1 MIANLTIRPVSSK
14 DYDQWLPLWEGYNAF
29 YRRLGPTAL
38 SPEITTTTWNRFFD
52 DSEPV
57 FALVAECE
65 EKLVGMAHY
74 LFHRSTSSIQQV
86 CYLQDLFTTDE
97 LRGKGIG
104 RALIEGVYMQAK
116 DAGASRY
123 YWLTHETNETARK
136 LYDKVAERS
145 GFIVYRKTM

>member
-1 MIANLTIRPVSSK
+1 MINNLIVRRINEL

-29 YRRLGPTAL
+29 YKRSGPTAL
-38 SPEITTTTWNRFFD
+38 SPDITQTTWNRFFD
-52 DSEPV
+52 ESEPV
-57 FALVAECE
+57 LALVAEYQ
-65 EKLVGMAHY
+65 EKLVGLAHY
-74 LFHRSTSSIQQV
+74 LFHRSTSAIQPV

-104 RALIEGVYMQAK
+104 RALIEGVHLKAK

-145 GFIVYRKTM
+145 GFIVYRKTI

>member
-1 MIANLTIRPVSSK
+1 MINNLTIRPVNEL
-14 DYDQWLPLWEGYNAF
+14 DYDQWLLLWEGYNVF
-29 YRRLGPTAL
+29 YKRSGPTAL
-38 SPEITTTTWNRFFD
+38 SPVITQTTWKRFFD
-52 DSEPV
+52 DNEPV
-57 FALVAECE
+57 FALVAESNG
-65 EKLVGMAHY
+65 KLVGMAHY
-74 LFHRSTSSIQQV
+74 LFHRSTSAIQPV

-104 RALIEGVYMQAK
+104 RALIESVHLKAK

-123 YWLTHETNETARK
+123 YWLTHETNENARK